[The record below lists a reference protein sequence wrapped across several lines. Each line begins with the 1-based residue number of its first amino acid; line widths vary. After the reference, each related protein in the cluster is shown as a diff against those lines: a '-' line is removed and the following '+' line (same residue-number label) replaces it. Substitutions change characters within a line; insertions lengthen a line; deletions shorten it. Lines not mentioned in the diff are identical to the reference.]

1 MELNEEYYQ
10 IGKRI
15 ERLNQVLPKIKIN
28 MEFLYEVLGFAFFS
42 KIQETLDLP
51 YNLRYVERN
60 RKYGLKET
68 SDALFVLEEAAL
80 RISMEMNEWTFEI
93 DNVDKSFREK
103 LAAAKDV
110 FVKNFNSES
119 KTFPWDGAQQRGLPN
134 WKTNWTFDDS
144 SSST

>member
-15 ERLNQVLPKIKIN
+15 ERLKQVIPKIKKNIR
-28 MEFLYEVLGFAFFS
+28 FLYDVFGFEFYP
-42 KIQETLDLP
+42 KIQETLDLSF
-51 YNLRYVERN
+51 NLRYVERN

-68 SDALFVLEEAAL
+68 SDALFVLEEAVL

-110 FVKNFNSES
+110 FVKNFNSQS
-119 KTFPWDGAQQRGLPN
+119 NIFP
-134 WKTNWTFDDS
+134 
-144 SSST
+144 

>member
-15 ERLNQVLPKIKIN
+15 ERLKQVIPKIKKNIR
-28 MEFLYEVLGFAFFS
+28 FLYDVFGFEFYP

-68 SDALFVLEEAAL
+68 SDALFVIEEAAL

-119 KTFPWDGAQQRGLPN
+119 KTFP
-134 WKTNWTFDDS
+134 
-144 SSST
+144 

>member
-15 ERLNQVLPKIKIN
+15 ERLNQVIPKIKKNIR
-28 MEFLYEVLGFAFFS
+28 FLYDVFGFEFYP
-42 KIQETLDLP
+42 KIQETLDLSF
-51 YNLRYVERN
+51 NLRYVERN

-119 KTFPWDGAQQRGLPN
+119 KTFP
-134 WKTNWTFDDS
+134 
-144 SSST
+144 

>member
-1 MELNEEYYQ
+1 M
-10 IGKRI
+10 K
-15 ERLNQVLPKIKIN
+15 
-28 MEFLYEVLGFAFFS
+28 FLYEVLGFTFFS

-51 YNLRYVERN
+51 YNLRYLERN

-68 SDALFVLEEAAL
+68 SDALFVLEEAVL

-119 KTFPWDGAQQRGLPN
+119 KTFP
-134 WKTNWTFDDS
+134 
-144 SSST
+144 

>member
-15 ERLNQVLPKIKIN
+15 ERLNQVLPKIKKN
-28 MEFLYEVLGFAFFS
+28 MKFLYEVLGFTFFS

-68 SDALFVLEEAAL
+68 SDALFVLEEAVL

-119 KTFPWDGAQQRGLPN
+119 KTFP
-134 WKTNWTFDDS
+134 
-144 SSST
+144 

>member
-15 ERLNQVLPKIKIN
+15 ERLNQVLPKIKKN

-68 SDALFVLEEAAL
+68 SDALFVIEEAAL

-119 KTFPWDGAQQRGLPN
+119 KTFP
-134 WKTNWTFDDS
+134 
-144 SSST
+144 

>member
-15 ERLNQVLPKIKIN
+15 ERLNQVIPKIKKNIR
-28 MEFLYEVLGFAFFS
+28 FLYDVFGFEFYP
-42 KIQETLDLP
+42 KIQETLDLSF
-51 YNLRYVERN
+51 NLRYVERN

-119 KTFPWDGAQQRGLPN
+119 N
-134 WKTNWTFDDS
+134 WYTKLVNES
-144 SSST
+144 NG

>member
-15 ERLNQVLPKIKIN
+15 ERLKQVIPKIKKNIR
-28 MEFLYEVLGFAFFS
+28 FLYDVFGFEFYP
-42 KIQETLDLP
+42 KIQETLDLSF
-51 YNLRYVERN
+51 NLRYVERN

-68 SDALFVLEEAAL
+68 SDALFVLEEAVL

-119 KTFPWDGAQQRGLPN
+119 KTFP
-134 WKTNWTFDDS
+134 
-144 SSST
+144 